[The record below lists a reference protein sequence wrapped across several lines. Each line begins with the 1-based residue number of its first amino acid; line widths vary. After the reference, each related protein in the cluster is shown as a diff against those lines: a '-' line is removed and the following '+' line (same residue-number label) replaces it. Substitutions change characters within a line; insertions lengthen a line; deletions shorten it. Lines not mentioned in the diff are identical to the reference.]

1 VNLTNEL
8 VTHSVFGTGKVTGQE
23 NTRITIQFAK
33 EIGIKQF
40 IYPDAFEK
48 FLNISNPK
56 LAKSVLADLST
67 KKQQIQLQQQAE

>member
-1 VNLTNEL
+1 LDLTNEL
-8 VTHSVFGTGKVTGQE
+8 ITHPVFGKGKVISQE

-48 FLNISNPK
+48 FLNMCN
-56 LAKSVLADLST
+56 LAAAQSLLADLSS
-67 KKQQIQLQQQAE
+67 KKQQIELQQQAE

>member
-1 VNLTNEL
+1 VDLTNEL

-23 NTRITIQFAK
+23 HTRITIQFAK

-48 FLNISNPK
+48 FLKMSNPK
-56 LAKSVLADLST
+56 SAKSVLADLST
-67 KKQQIQLQQQAE
+67 KKKQIQLQQQAE